1 MTRIRVAVIDGQR
14 TFADALA
21 ARLTAEPDLLVI
33 AVSESAAAARRLL
46 DDRHVDVL
54 LLDSELAPGFRLAAE
69 TSPPPRVIMLG
80 PVPDAPRIVEAL
92 RAGIA
97 GWVSKGESIEHLLR
111 VIRGVMRGETWL
123 PAEAV
128 GPVLRLLL
136 RQHGQGGAPSPDPL
150 GSLTPREREVL
161 AYLAEG
167 VGRRETAERMHLSAG
182 TIRSHVQHLL
192 GKLGVHSALE
202 AVAVARQARLG
213 GTYPGPDTPAPR
225 L

>member
-97 GWVSKGESIEHLLR
+97 GWVSKEESVDQLLR
-111 VIRGVMRGETWL
+111 VIRGVLRGETWL
-123 PAEAV
+123 PAQAL

-136 RQHGQGGAPSPDPL
+136 QQHREGHASRLDSPDPL
-150 GSLTPREREVL
+150 RGLTAREREVL
-161 AYLAEG
+161 GYLADG
-167 VGRRETAERMHLSAG
+167 VGRRETAERMHLSPG
-182 TIRSHVQHLL
+182 TVRSHVQHLM

-202 AVAVARQARLG
+202 AVAIARQAQLS
-213 GTYPGPDTPAPR
+213 GTRPTP
-225 L
+225 